1 MRLLNIMNKQK
12 LLAVILIASF
22 ISTTDT
28 VMWAEPQKANNTK
41 PPVSKSLKGAV
52 TDYRAEFVNK
62 DWWSRF
68 NDPILS
74 GYILKAANA
83 NHDLKIATLRVS
95 ETQALV
101 RESLGKE
108 FPTIGLGG
116 NFEREKTSDNIQMG
130 SFKLP
135 EYTQNAYSFPLS
147 VNYELDLWRK
157 NREKTISVAKEL
169 EAAKFDERAAYI
181 SLTSTVAAVYFN
193 ILKVDKLIELQKQLV
208 EYRTKHLDLIKDKNN
223 YGLCPLSDVIL
234 SEKLLT
240 ESQTGLTDL
249 EKQQSILLNQLA
261 VLTGVSV
268 DNAASLKR
276 ASLDDIDPLK
286 DLPASIKSDVVQNR
300 PDILKAEALLQK
312 TKIDVNLARKDFL
325 PSINIVG
332 QFGFM
337 SNSFAKTFDWSSYTA
352 SIGTGLFQSIFTGG
366 QKLARLKAR
375 KFRYEQMLESY
386 QKTILQSFQE
396 VNDSLASLKF
406 DTKKNNDNISRVK
419 LENNNMELINE
430 KYQNGLLAYIDTLE
444 YKARVLSLE
453 KEQIQSKTDCFIDS
467 LSLYKATGG
476 KL

>member
-1 MRLLNIMNKQK
+1 MRLINIMNKQK
-12 LLAVILIASF
+12 LLTVILTASL
-22 ISTTDT
+22 ITTT
-28 VMWAEPQKANNTK
+28 NIMIGAEQKSNNTTK
-41 PPVSKSLKGAV
+41 PTASKSLRGAV

-62 DWWSRF
+62 DWWSKF

-74 GYILKAANA
+74 SYILKAASA
-83 NHDLKIATLRVS
+83 NHDLKIATLKVS

-108 FPTIGLGG
+108 FPVIGLGG
-116 NFEREKTSDNIQMG
+116 NFQREKTSDNVEMG
-130 SFKLP
+130 NFKIP

-147 VNYELDLWRK
+147 VNYELDLWQK
-157 NREKTISVAKEL
+157 NREKTLSAAKEL
-169 EAAKFDERAAYI
+169 EAAKFDERAAFI

-193 ILKVDKLIELQKQLV
+193 ILKVDKLIDLQKQLV

-261 VLTGVSV
+261 VLTGDSV
-268 DNAASLKR
+268 DNASSLKR
-276 ASLDDIDPLK
+276 ASLDDIEPLK
-286 DLPASIKSDVVQNR
+286 ALPASIKSDVVQNR

-312 TKIDVNLARKDFL
+312 TKIDVDLARKDFL
-325 PSINIVG
+325 PSIDIIG

-352 SIGTGLFQSIFTGG
+352 SIGTGLMQSIFTGG
-366 QKLARLKAR
+366 QRTARLKAK
-375 KFRYEQMLESY
+375 KFKYEQMLENY

-406 DTKKNNDNISRVK
+406 DTKKNNDNINRVK
-419 LENNNMELINE
+419 LENDNMNLINE
-430 KYQNGLLAYIDTLE
+430 KYETGVLAYIDTLE

-453 KEQIQSKTDCFIDS
+453 KEQIQSKIDCFIDS